1 MSQTLESMARGVGTQ
16 LIDAERAG
24 NQAVLNTAALS
35 MSLIETTM
43 SSGLPIVT
51 CQSALADVSEA
62 HALAVKMR
70 FHLGRAHSRMA
81 ADAAGLGISWVAW
94 GDEFPTPAP
103 DSGVT
108 SDPVIEAAVHAA

>member
-1 MSQTLESMARGVGTQ
+1 MSENLESMARGVGAQ
-16 LIDAERAG
+16 LIGAERAG

-35 MSLIETTM
+35 MSLIEAVM
-43 SSGLPIVT
+43 SSNLPHVT

-81 ADAAGLGISWVAW
+81 TDAADLGISWSAW
-94 GDEFPTPAP
+94 GDEFPTQSIA
-103 DSGVT
+103 
-108 SDPVIEAAVHAA
+108 SDASAGATQQVAEVG

>member
-1 MSQTLESMARGVGTQ
+1 VSETLESMARGVGSQ
-16 LIDAERAG
+16 LIAAERVG

-35 MSLIETTM
+35 MSLVETAM
-43 SSGLPIVT
+43 SSRLPIVT

-81 ADAAGLGISWVAW
+81 SDAAGLGISWVAW

-103 DSGVT
+103 DARISAET
-108 SDPVIEAAVHAA
+108 AVQDA

>member
-1 MSQTLESMARGVGTQ
+1 MSDTLESMARGVGTQ
-16 LIDAERAG
+16 LIGAERAG

-35 MSLIETTM
+35 MSLIEAVM
-43 SSGLPIVT
+43 SSNLPHVT

-81 ADAAGLGISWVAW
+81 TDAAGLGISWTAW
-94 GDEFPTPAP
+94 GDEFPTQSVGTDAP
-103 DSGVT
+103 SGAPQQVAQ
-108 SDPVIEAAVHAA
+108 IG